1 MNYSKIHQRFA
12 RDEVDRLTD
21 PEQYMGPNYKEILN
35 FWWFLEGL
43 NDSQWK
49 NVGERFYLLGENLES
64 IKHNKLVVDN
74 SLKVQTAVDNKVIW
88 GTAQRVCE
96 GEGRHHDQVYA
107 VEWATDEL
115 ISMHLTLEQGHSLV
129 YVPLFN
135 DL

>member
-12 RDEVDRLTD
+12 RDEVDQLTG
-21 PEQYMGPNYKEILN
+21 PEKYMGPNYKEILN

-43 NDSQWK
+43 DDSQWK
-49 NVGERFYLLGENLES
+49 NVGERFSLLEEN

-74 SLKVQTAVDNKVIW
+74 SRKVQMAVDSAVIW
-88 GTAQRVCE
+88 GAAQRVCE
-96 GEGRHHDQVYA
+96 GEGRHYNQVYA

-129 YVPLFN
+129 YVPLFDN
-135 DL
+135 L